1 MLRICGCSLPVSNI
15 ILSLLMPSLTATGN
29 HLNPIARRSC
39 SVFKRLSHVGMR
51 ERLQAHHSP
60 TVLRTGLWS
69 AWSVRRLQLV
79 GQGGQHLVKLGVPQG
94 LSLISSPAPPQQPHL
109 EISQEELQDL
119 CLLLETCNIIITSPY
134 QCINSKQK

>member
-29 HLNPIARRSC
+29 HLNLIARRSC
-39 SVFKRLSHVGMR
+39 SVPNRLSHVGMR
-51 ERLQAHHSP
+51 ERLQAHHSQ
-60 TVLRTGLWS
+60 TVLKTGLRS

-79 GQGGQHLVKLGVPQG
+79 GQGSQHLVKLGVPQG

-109 EISQEELQDL
+109 EVSQEELQDL
-119 CLLLETCNIIITSPY
+119 CLLLETCNIIITSHY
-134 QCINSKQK
+134 QCITSKEK